1 MTHHPDR
8 RDFLRTLTT
17 AALTAT
23 TAGLAL
29 SHRSSAAQKKSLLV
43 FTKSSGFEHE
53 VVKRKDG
60 KLSIAETV
68 ITDLGE
74 KNGFE
79 VTCSKDG
86 RIFDSKD
93 FQAHQAVF
101 FFTTGD
107 LTQSGTDKNPPM
119 SPAGKQ
125 ALLSSIEQGRGFV
138 GSHPASN
145 TFHTPPD
152 PSYLSNRSYHPA
164 PPSHLYHRY
173 L

>member
-1 MTHHPDR
+1 MTHHTDR
-8 RDFLRTLTT
+8 REFLRTLTT

-53 VVKRKDG
+53 VVKRKDS

-79 VTCSKDG
+79 VTCSKDR
-86 RIFDSKD
+86 RIFHSKD

-107 LTQSGTDKNPPM
+107 LNQSGTDTNPPM
-119 SPAGKQ
+119 PPPGNQ
-125 ALLSSIEQGRGFV
+125 ALPTSIEQGLGF
-138 GSHPASN
+138 GGCRAAGD
-145 TFHTPPD
+145 TFHAPPD
-152 PSYLSNRSYHPA
+152 HSD
-164 PPSHLYHRY
+164 
-173 L
+173 